1 MKAPS
6 VEFSDEEWAAA
17 VEHANSVDRNEQ
29 FVTVPY
35 FGGMFE
41 MCHNL
46 MGMENALIAFYEEP
60 EHMHELIEFITEYE
74 LAYAK
79 EVIEHIHP
87 DALFHHDDWGTQRN
101 SFLSPEMFKEFFE
114 APYKKVY
121 GFYKDNGVELVVHH
135 CDAYAANLVPSM
147 IEMGIDIWQG
157 CMTTNNIPELIKK
170 YGGQITFMGGID
182 SGVVDFPAWN
192 QEIVDREV
200 EKACKNGKIYF
211 IPSLTQGLN
220 ISSFP
225 GVYEAVSET
234 IDKMSKKMF

>member
-1 MKAPS
+1 
-6 VEFSDEEWAAA
+6 
-17 VEHANSVDRNEQ
+17 
-29 FVTVPY
+29 
-35 FGGMFE
+35 
-41 MCHNL
+41 
-46 MGMENALIAFYEEP
+46 
-60 EHMHELIEFITEYE
+60 
-74 LAYAK
+74 
-79 EVIEHIHP
+79 
-87 DALFHHDDWGTQRN
+87 
-101 SFLSPEMFKEFFE
+101 
-114 APYKKVY
+114 
-121 GFYKDNGVELVVHH
+121 
-135 CDAYAANLVPSM
+135 
-147 IEMGIDIWQG
+147 
-157 CMTTNNIPELIKK
+157 MTTNNIPELIKK